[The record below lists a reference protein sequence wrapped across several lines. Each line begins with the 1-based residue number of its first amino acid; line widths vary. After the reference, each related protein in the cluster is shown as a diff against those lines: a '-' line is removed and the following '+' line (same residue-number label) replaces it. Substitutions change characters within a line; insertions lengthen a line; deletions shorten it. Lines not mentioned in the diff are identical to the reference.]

1 MRDRKAKKVAFMG
14 LLFAL
19 AIILSYLES
28 LVPSVIPVP
37 GIKLGLSNIVTMYC
51 LFFLNAPAA
60 LLLALLKSL
69 FVLATRGA
77 VAALMSAAGG
87 FFSVAIMTMVKKL
100 RASNGLTS
108 VTGAVS
114 HNMGQLFVEYAIIG
128 TPVLFYYLP
137 VLVISGVVM
146 GVITAFILKVVLP
159 LIKNFNE
166 T

>member
-1 MRDRKAKKVAFMG
+1 MG

-28 LVPSVIPVP
+28 LVPQIIPVP

-51 LFFLNAPAA
+51 LFFLNAPSA

-87 FFSVAIMTMVKKL
+87 LCSVIVMVIVKKF

-108 VTGAVS
+108 VAGAVS
-114 HNMGQLFVEYAIIG
+114 HNLGQLIVEYAIIA

-137 VLVISGVVM
+137 VLIISGVIM
-146 GVITAFILKVVLP
+146 GIITALILRTVLP